1 MAFDG
6 TRRVPLVI
14 SSERSESRNLI
25 MELKTNY
32 RDIQFKNDGRLKLL
46 IIVGTRPEIIRLAA
60 VINKCRKYFDCIL
73 AHTGQ
78 NYDYNLNGVFFRDLK
93 LADPEV
99 YMDAVGEDLGATM
112 GNIINASYK
121 LMVQTK
127 PDAVLVLGDTNS
139 CLSVI
144 GAKRLHI
151 PIFHME
157 AGNRCFDECL
167 PEETNR
173 RIVDII
179 SDVNICYSEHA
190 RRYLNASGVA
200 KERTYVSGSPMAEV
214 LHENLPDIEASDV
227 HQRLGLEKGRYILLS
242 AHREENIDTEKNFLS
257 LFNAINAMAQ
267 KYDMPI
273 LYSCHPRSRNRLA
286 ASGFE
291 LDPRVIQHE
300 PLGFHDYNCLQMN
313 AFAVVSDSGTLPE
326 ESSFFTSVGHSFPAV
341 CIRTSTERPEALD
354 KGCFILAGIDERSLL
369 QAVDTAVEMVKNGD
383 NGIPVPNYTDEN
395 VSTKIV
401 KLIQS
406 YTGVVNKMVWR
417 KY

>member
-1 MAFDG
+1 
-6 TRRVPLVI
+6 
-14 SSERSESRNLI
+14 
-25 MELKTNY
+25 MEN
-32 RDIQFKNDGRLKLL
+32 IVSFKNNGKLKLL

-60 VINKCRKYFDCIL
+60 VINKCRKYFDVIL

-78 NYDYNLNGVFFRDLK
+78 NYDYNLNGVFFKDLK

-99 YMDAVGEDLGATM
+99 YLNAVGDDLGATM
-112 GNIINASYK
+112 GNIINTSYK
-121 LMVQTK
+121 LMAQTK

-190 RRYLNASGVA
+190 RRYLNATNVA
-200 KERTYVSGSPMAEV
+200 PQRTYVSGSPMAEV
-214 LHENLPDIEASDV
+214 LHENLAEIEASDV
-227 HQRLGLEKGRYILLS
+227 HSRLRLQKGKYILLS

-257 LFNAINAMAQ
+257 LFNAINALAA

-273 LYSCHPRSRNRLA
+273 LYSCHPRSRKRLEA
-286 ASGFE
+286 TGFK

-313 AFAVVSDSGTLPE
+313 AYAVVSDSGTLPE

-354 KGCFILAGIDERSLL
+354 KGCFILAGINEHDLI
-369 QAVDTAVEMVKNGD
+369 QAVETAVEMNNNGD
-383 NGIPVPNYTDEN
+383 NGLPVPNYTDEN

-406 YTGVVNKMVWR
+406 YTGIVNKMVWR
-417 KY
+417 K

>member
-1 MAFDG
+1 MKLDY
-6 TRRVPLVI
+6 
-14 SSERSESRNLI
+14 S
-25 MELKTNY
+25 
-32 RDIQFKNDGRLKLL
+32 DIHFADDGRLKLV

-78 NYDYNLNGVFFRDLK
+78 NYDYNLNGVFFHDLK
-93 LADPEV
+93 LKDPEV
-99 YMDAVGEDLGATM
+99 YMDAVGDDLGATV
-112 GNIINASYK
+112 GNIINCSYK
-121 LMVQTK
+121 LLSQVK
-127 PDAVLVLGDTNS
+127 PDAMLVLGDTNS

-144 GAKRLHI
+144 PAKRLHI

-179 SDVNICYSEHA
+179 SDVNMCYSEHA

-200 KERTYVSGSPMAEV
+200 KERTYVTGSPMAEV
-214 LHENLPDIEASDV
+214 LHQNLAEIEASDV
-227 HQRLGLEKGRYILLS
+227 HARLGLEKGKYILLS
-242 AHREENIDTEKNFLS
+242 AHREENIDTEKNFKS
-257 LFNAINAMAQ
+257 LFTAINAMAE

-273 LYSCHPRSRNRLA
+273 LYSCHPRSRKRLEQ
-286 ASGFE
+286 SGFK
-291 LDPRVIQHE
+291 LDGRVIQHE
-300 PLGFHDYNCLQMN
+300 PLGFQDYNCLQMN

-326 ESSFFTSVGHSFPAV
+326 ESSFFTSVGHPFPAV
-341 CIRTSTERPEALD
+341 CIRTSTERPEAMD

-369 QAVDTAVEMVKNGD
+369 QAVDTAVEMNINGD

-395 VSTKIV
+395 VSTKVV
-401 KLIQS
+401 KLVQS

-417 KY
+417 K

>member
-1 MAFDG
+1 M
-6 TRRVPLVI
+6 V
-14 SSERSESRNLI
+14 S
-25 MELKTNY
+25 
-32 RDIQFKNDGRLKLL
+32 FKNNGKLKLL

-60 VINKCRKYFDCIL
+60 VINKCRQYFDCLL

-78 NYDYNLNGVFFRDLK
+78 NYDYNLNGVFFKDLK
-93 LADPEV
+93 LADPDV
-99 YMDAVGEDLGATM
+99 YMEAVGSDLGETM
-112 GNIINASYK
+112 GNIIAKSYQ
-121 LMVQTK
+121 LMAEVK

-157 AGNRCFDECL
+157 AGNRCKDECL

-179 SDVNICYSEHA
+179 SDVNMAYSEHA
-190 RRYLNASGVA
+190 RRYLADCGLP
-200 KERTYVSGSPMAEV
+200 KERTYVTGSPMAEV
-214 LHENLPDIEASDV
+214 LHQNLEEIITSKIHEK
-227 HQRLGLEKGRYILLS
+227 LGLEKGKYILLS

-257 LFNAINAMAQ
+257 LFTAINKMAE

-273 LYSCHPRSRNRLA
+273 LYSCHPRSRKRLEQ
-286 ASGFE
+286 SGFK
-291 LDPRVIQHE
+291 LDKRVIQHE

-326 ESSFFTSVGHSFPAV
+326 ESSFFTSGGPPFPAI

-354 KGCFILAGIDERSLL
+354 KGCFVLSGIDTVGLL
-369 QAVDTAVEMVKNGD
+369 QSVDVAVSLIRDSLP
-383 NGIPVPNYTDEN
+383 GIPVPDYVDEN
-395 VSTKIV
+395 VSTKVVRI
-401 KLIQS
+401 IQS
-406 YTGVVNKMVWR
+406 YVGVVNKMVWR
-417 KY
+417 KF